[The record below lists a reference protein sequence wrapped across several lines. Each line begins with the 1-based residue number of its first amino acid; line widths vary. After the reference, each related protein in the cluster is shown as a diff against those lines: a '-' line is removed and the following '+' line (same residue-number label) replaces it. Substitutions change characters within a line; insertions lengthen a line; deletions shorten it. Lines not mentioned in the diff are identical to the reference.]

1 MPQIEASSPVRAL
14 KGIGPAAE
22 KALQKQGIFTVRD
35 LLFRFP
41 RAYEPRGNVILLK
54 DGTNGKKAA
63 FKLTVQ
69 TVPRQVKTKNAM
81 LLLSFRAADESGS
94 VEVVFFNRKF
104 IAGQFEI
111 GRTYRFWGALHH
123 KGGRWQLSS
132 PDFEEIKD
140 GVVLADYVP
149 VYPLGE
155 NISRTMMMKWTSE
168 AISAA
173 LGSVEDILPE
183 EVRLKHRLPTIAVA
197 LREIHRPQSEQSL
210 KNALRRA
217 TFDELFCMALGISL
231 SKSAH
236 RTFRVPSM
244 AYADPAPLLK
254 ALPYELTGA
263 QKRAVNDMYRDM
275 TKKEADGKCPPMR
288 RILIGDVGSG
298 KTICAAI
305 AAFLTVKN
313 GKQCA
318 LMVPTEILATQHY
331 KDFLPLFEALG
342 YKVRLLTGST
352 PLAQKREIYRSLAQ
366 KEDRTDIVIGT
377 HALLSDKV
385 AFDDLG
391 LIITDEQHRFGVL
404 QRAKLKERNEESHL
418 LVMSATPIP
427 RSLALV
433 LYGDLSLS
441 RIDEMPKGRQRVDT
455 FAVGE
460 TYRARLFAF
469 MDKQVKEGGQVYVVC
484 PSIVSKEAENEE
496 IENEVELRD
505 LFFKTKEAAPP
516 LKDATSYAK
525 HLQEKVFPHLRIA
538 LLHGKM
544 KQAEKDATM
553 AEFALGNIDIL
564 VSTTVIEVGVNVP
577 NATLMVVE
585 NAERF
590 GLSQLHQL
598 RGRVGRGL
606 KKSYCI
612 LLSESKS
619 ETAQA
624 RLSVM
629 ASCYD
634 GYEIAEK
641 DLLLRGP
648 GDFFAF
654 SDDAVRQSGGFSTTL
669 ANLCAESEL
678 LSEAFE
684 AAGELSRLDPT
695 LQAPEHA
702 ALAKEV
708 QTLFCINE
716 ATVS

>member
-1 MPQIEASSPVRAL
+1 MPQLEPNASVRSI
-14 KGIGPAAE
+14 KGIGPTAE

-54 DGTNGKKAA
+54 DGTNGQKAA

-69 TVPRQVKTKNAM
+69 TVPRQVKTRNGM

-104 IAGQFEI
+104 IAAQFEI
-111 GRTYRFWGALHH
+111 GRTYRFWGALHR
-123 KGGRWQLSS
+123 KGGRWQISS
-132 PDFEEIKD
+132 PDFEEVKE

-149 VYPLGE
+149 VYALGE
-155 NISRTMMMKWTSE
+155 NISRTMMMKWTTE
-168 AISAA
+168 ALACASS
-173 LGSVEDILPE
+173 LEDILPE
-183 EVRLKHRLPTIAVA
+183 DVRVKHKLPTVSTAIK
-197 LREIHRPQSEQSL
+197 EIHRPQNEQSL

-236 RTFRVPSM
+236 QSFRVSSM
-244 AYADPAPLLK
+244 AYKDPAPLLEM
-254 ALPYELTGA
+254 LPYELTGA
-263 QKRAVNDMYRDM
+263 QKRAVNDIYRDM

-298 KTICAAI
+298 KTVCAAI
-305 AAFLTVKN
+305 AAFLTVSN

-331 KDFLPLFEALG
+331 KDFLPLFEGLG
-342 YKVRLLTGST
+342 YKVKLLTGST
-352 PLAQKREIYRSLAQ
+352 TLTQKREIYRSLSQ

-385 AFDDLG
+385 VFDDLG

-404 QRAKLKERNEESHL
+404 QRARLKERNEESHL

-460 TYRARLFAF
+460 NYRQRLLAF

-484 PSIVSKEAENEE
+484 PSIEAKATEDED
-496 IENEVELRD
+496 IENEVDLRD
-505 LFFKTKEAAPP
+505 LFFKTKESAPP
-516 LKDATSYAK
+516 LKDATTYAK
-525 HLQEKVFPHLRIA
+525 HLKETVFPHLRIA

-544 KQAEKDATM
+544 KQSEKDATM
-553 AEFALGNIDIL
+553 AEFAAGNIDIL

-577 NATLMVVE
+577 NATLMIVE

-612 LLSESKS
+612 LLSDSKG
-619 ETAQA
+619 ETAKA

-629 ASCYD
+629 ANCYD

-648 GDFFAF
+648 GDFFTF
-654 SDDAVRQSGGFSTTL
+654 SESAVRQSGGFSPTL
-669 ANLCAESEL
+669 ANLCAESGL
-678 LSEAFE
+678 LQEAFE
-684 AAGELSRLDPT
+684 AAGELAKLDPN
-695 LQAPEHA
+695 LSAPEHA
-702 ALAKEV
+702 ALAKQV
-708 QTLFCINE
+708 HTLFSINE
-716 ATVS
+716 STVS